1 MKKHYQ
7 TLGLVEGASQ
17 EQIKIAYNRL
27 SKELNPGN
35 NDNQEFFKE
44 EYAKVQAAYKALY
57 NNSILA
63 TEQGAKNEPKS
74 KSIKTPE
81 KANDNSTDKTS
92 EKSINNLLIKTHQII
107 KIIIGYIF
115 LIFVIFGVIMSVSYF
130 FGLDLIPKDY
140 LMFEIRDNRYGQQME
155 PLQLS
160 VISLFFGLLA
170 IAGTMLL
177 GKVNKKK

>member
-1 MKKHYQ
+1 MKNHYK
-7 TLGLVEGASQ
+7 TLGIEESATQ
-17 EQIKIAYNRL
+17 EEIKAAHSKL
-27 SKELNPGN
+27 SKELNPAN

-81 KANDNSTDKTS
+81 KENDRSTDKFS
-92 EKSINNLLIKTHQII
+92 EESINNLLIKTHQII
-107 KIIIGYIF
+107 KIIIAYDF
-115 LIFVIFGVIMSVSYF
+115 FAFVILGVILSINELF
-130 FGLDLIPKDY
+130 ILDLFPKNIYARIDSDY
-140 LMFEIRDNRYGQQME
+140 SSNLGM
-155 PLQLS
+155 
-160 VISLFFGLLA
+160 FFGLLA

-177 GKVNKKK
+177 GQVNKKK